1 MILSELKVLLVED
14 NVYKR
19 IDVKNALSLCG
30 IKNVVCVNYLQAGM
44 EEIYKSMDTAPIG
57 LIITDM
63 HYPIERVGG
72 EVPDAGN
79 QLIKRLQSEDIN
91 IPVIVCSSVSYQI
104 PEILGTVWYDERRD
118 LNHDI
123 KELLDKL

>member
-19 IDVKNALSLCG
+19 IDIRNALSLYG
-30 IKNVVCVNYLQAGM
+30 IKNVICVNYLQAGL
-44 EEIYKSMDTAPIG
+44 EEIYKSMNTEPVG

-63 HYPIERVGG
+63 HYPIERVG
-72 EVPDAGN
+72 EAVTDAGN
-79 QLIKRLQSEDIN
+79 QLIKRLQNEDIN
-91 IPVIVCSSVSYQI
+91 IPVIVCSSVPYQI
-104 PEILGTVWYDERRD
+104 PEILGTIWYDERRD
-118 LNHDI
+118 LNRDI

>member
-19 IDVKNALSLCG
+19 IDIKNVLSLYG

-44 EEIYKSMDTAPIG
+44 EEIYKSMDTDPIG

-79 QLIKRLQSEDIN
+79 QLIRRLQSEDIN
-91 IPVIVCSSVSYQI
+91 IPIIVCSSVPYQI
-104 PEILGTVWYDERRD
+104 PEILGTIWYDERRD
-118 LNHDI
+118 LNRDI